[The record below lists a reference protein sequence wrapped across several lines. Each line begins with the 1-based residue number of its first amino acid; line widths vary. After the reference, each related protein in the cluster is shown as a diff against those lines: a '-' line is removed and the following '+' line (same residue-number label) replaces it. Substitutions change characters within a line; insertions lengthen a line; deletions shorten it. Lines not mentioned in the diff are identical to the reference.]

1 MCSHALLLSCIPNG
15 SVGIVDPSLDPKH
28 RGLCTCNPITGTVE
42 IGVFLKLIGPSG
54 EKSKSCMFNE
64 RLSQKIETI
73 NSSIIE
79 GDNVGLWSSHASTYV
94 CTTHTHTHYIHTP
107 YTHTHTHT
115 TCTYSHTYYIHTHYI
130 HTHYI
135 HIYTVH
141 THTTYTHMHTNYIHI
156 HTLHIHTHTTYTYT
170 YTHTFVFLYSVL
182 R

>member
-107 YTHTHTHT
+107 YTHTHT